1 MHALKTLTI
10 CVVGFGRIGREVV
23 HRLRAFKCR
32 LVVFDPAVPAADI
45 ERAGCTAAG
54 LDEALR
60 IADVLTLHCP
70 STAATQGMIDRTA
83 LAKMKPGALLINVAR
98 GNLVDTPALIEALR
112 EGRLG
117 GAALDV
123 CDPEPVPSDSPLLGM
138 SNVLLTPHVASASVP
153 AVLALRT
160 QAALTVARRCAA
172 SRCRTSSMG

>member
-1 MHALKTLTI
+1 M
-10 CVVGFGRIGREVV
+10 
-23 HRLRAFKCR
+23 
-32 LVVFDPAVPAADI
+32 
-45 ERAGCTAAG
+45 
-54 LDEALR
+54 
-60 IADVLTLHCP
+60 
-70 STAATQGMIDRTA
+70 
-83 LAKMKPGALLINVAR
+83 AR

-160 QAALTVARRCAA
+160 QAALTVARALR
-172 SRCRTSSMG
+172 GEPLPNVVNGVKG